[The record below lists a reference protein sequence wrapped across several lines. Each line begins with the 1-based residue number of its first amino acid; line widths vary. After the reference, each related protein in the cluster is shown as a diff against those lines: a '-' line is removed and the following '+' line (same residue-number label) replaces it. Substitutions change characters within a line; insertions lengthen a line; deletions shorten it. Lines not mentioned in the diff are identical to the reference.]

1 MDRRPEPSRRS
12 CVILLCVHRSA
23 RPLSVWHR
31 GARSASGNPSGKSR
45 PGRRSIIEARQMR
58 QRTGLQMA
66 HRLSGQSGSSLLELF
81 VAMAASLIVLG
92 ATLQCLSSFQ
102 REFARQQHDIGQEQ
116 DVRLSLE
123 LLQQELRLA
132 SAGSL
137 SIARPD
143 AVEFTA
149 NVNGL
154 TTNVTAPGEKG
165 HTTLAVADGR
175 EWPESK
181 TVEVCW
187 NDQCDR
193 FTLARPGQRY
203 VLTFVEPVAR
213 PIPTGASVMVM
224 NRIRYYSRL
233 DERGRLRCL

>member
-1 MDRRPEPSRRS
+1 
-12 CVILLCVHRSA
+12 
-23 RPLSVWHR
+23 
-31 GARSASGNPSGKSR
+31 
-45 PGRRSIIEARQMR
+45 
-58 QRTGLQMA
+58 MA

-233 DERGRLRCL
+233 DERGRLRCLRQIDGGASVLIGNIRSVTFSYWDGHGRKTAQPELVRRVVVEIALAHRGAKDRREITLRT

>member
-1 MDRRPEPSRRS
+1 
-12 CVILLCVHRSA
+12 
-23 RPLSVWHR
+23 
-31 GARSASGNPSGKSR
+31 
-45 PGRRSIIEARQMR
+45 
-58 QRTGLQMA
+58 MA
-66 HRLSGQSGSSLLELF
+66 YWLSGHSGFSLLELL
-81 VAMAASLIVLG
+81 VAMAAGLVVLG
-92 ATLQCLSSFQ
+92 ATLQCLSHFQ
-102 REFARQQHDIGQEQ
+102 REFARQQYDVGQEQ

-132 SAGSL
+132 RLGAL

-143 AVEFTA
+143 AIEFMA

-165 HTTLAVADGR
+165 RTTLEVADGR
-175 EWPESK
+175 DWPHGK

-193 FTLARPGQRY
+193 FSLARAGQRY
-203 VLTFVEPVAR
+203 VLTLVEPIAR
-213 PIPTGASVMVM
+213 PIPSGASVMVM

-233 DERGRLRCL
+233 DERGILRCLRQIDGGASALIGNIRSMTFSYWDGRGQKTAQPELVRRVVVEIAPAHRLAKDKREITLRT